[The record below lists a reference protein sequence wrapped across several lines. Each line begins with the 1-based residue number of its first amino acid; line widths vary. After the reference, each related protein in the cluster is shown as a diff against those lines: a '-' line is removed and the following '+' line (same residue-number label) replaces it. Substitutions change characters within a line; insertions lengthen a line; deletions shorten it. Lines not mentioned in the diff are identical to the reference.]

1 VLADLEAVESAVAEE
16 QVLGGG
22 HVNRVTRVGDT
33 VRRQAGPW
41 TPTIHRLLSH
51 ARDKGVSWLP
61 EPRGLDELG
70 REVLTFLPGDVP
82 HEMPAWV
89 WSEAVLCDV
98 GRALRQWHDA
108 TSDFDMRGAIW
119 NFAPPDPKEVVCHND
134 FAPYNCVFQD
144 GRFTGAID
152 FDFCAPGPRIW
163 DLAYT
168 AYRFV
173 PLMPEASADPE
184 HLHGEISPFSR
195 AVMAARLDTF
205 LKAYGSPDNAEPLE
219 ITRVLT
225 AAADR
230 LEAIATWTEEHVRAN
245 RVLALERHPAM
256 YRDHASWLRRWRK
269 VG

>member
-1 VLADLEAVESAVAEE
+1 LADPEAVGSAVTEEHVLA
-16 QVLGGG
+16 GG

-33 VRRQAGPW
+33 VRRRAGPW
-41 TPTIHRLLSH
+41 TPTIHRLLRH

-70 REVLTFLPGDVP
+70 REVLSFLPGDVP

-89 WSEAVLCDV
+89 WSESVLRDV

-108 TSDFDMRGAIW
+108 TLDFDARGAIW
-119 NFAPPDPKEVVCHND
+119 NFAPPDPREVVCHND
-134 FAPYNCVFQD
+134 FAPYNCVFQN
-144 GRFTGAID
+144 GRFAGAID

-163 DLAYT
+163 DLAYS

-173 PLMPEASADPE
+173 PLMPDASSERETLP
-184 HLHGEISPFSR
+184 GEISPFPR
-195 AVMAARLDTF
+195 AVMAVRLNTF
-205 LKAYGSPDNAEPLE
+205 LDAYGSADHPVSLE
-219 ITRVLT
+219 TARVLT

-245 RVLALERHPAM
+245 GVVALARHPAM
-256 YRDHASWLRRWRK
+256 YRDHASWLRWWHEA
-269 VG
+269 G